1 MVTFTNRDDLRQS
14 YTGRN
19 PVDRSSVSGPNR
31 DLIREARAKGQLNR
45 MPRDNFISRGVEKA
59 SQGMNMLPTP
69 MGMIAPLATHVIRTQ
84 VMAGQN
90 RDYFGGN
97 WLHSKIPQNVRES
110 MMTQKDQDFYDK
122 YMNLASLAQ
131 GNQEKQEY
139 LDTANTAIQN
149 SQNTARLNYGLSQI
163 DPEGEYLNREGLPSY
178 SQDLFGEGYNRF
190 NMDRFKEAMG
200 MGEGILDAIPAE
212 ERHPDVI
219 DNYSQETFLAPPTQE
234 ILSDTSEDIIET
246 SNLPIDPMPTANYLD
261 PEYFNWIHKYQDDY
275 LPSGEHKDGEI
286 TRTIPGYNTVPL
298 QEQEQPEPLPFNDA
312 GREAGIASMYGQ
324 GPQWGSTNRRYEGE
338 YRDHIS
344 RTGDRISY
352 EEFERAYER
361 MYQGKPHK
369 GEIYQSAYGNR

>member
-1 MVTFTNRDDLRQS
+1 
-14 YTGRN
+14 
-19 PVDRSSVSGPNR
+19 
-31 DLIREARAKGQLNR
+31 
-45 MPRDNFISRGVEKA
+45 
-59 SQGMNMLPTP
+59 
-69 MGMIAPLATHVIRTQ
+69 
-84 VMAGQN
+84 
-90 RDYFGGN
+90 
-97 WLHSKIPQNVRES
+97 
-110 MMTQKDQDFYDK
+110 
-122 YMNLASLAQ
+122 
-131 GNQEKQEY
+131 
-139 LDTANTAIQN
+139 
-149 SQNTARLNYGLSQI
+149 
-163 DPEGEYLNREGLPSY
+163 
-178 SQDLFGEGYNRF
+178 
-190 NMDRFKEAMG
+190 
-200 MGEGILDAIPAE
+200 
-212 ERHPDVI
+212 
-219 DNYSQETFLAPPTQE
+219 
-234 ILSDTSEDIIET
+234 
-246 SNLPIDPMPTANYLD
+246 MPTANYLD